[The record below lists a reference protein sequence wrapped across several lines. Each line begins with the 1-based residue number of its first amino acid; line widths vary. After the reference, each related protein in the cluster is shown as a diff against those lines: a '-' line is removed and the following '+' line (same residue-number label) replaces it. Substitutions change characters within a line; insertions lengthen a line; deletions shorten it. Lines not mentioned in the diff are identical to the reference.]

1 MIKEKILFKIKK
13 CILASNE
20 NISDVKLE
28 EIMYG
33 IEGIYLT
40 LIKIIII
47 LAISLLLHIF
57 KETIFLLILFNIIRF
72 VSFGAHTKDS
82 TSCLILS
89 LASFIGLA
97 YLSKYVYLN
106 FYIETILKIVLLTII
121 ILYAPADTSKRP
133 IISKKRRI
141 IYKISSI
148 TITIIYFI
156 LTLIIKDN
164 TIDNLLIFSILLES
178 IMILP
183 VTYKLLGVSYNN
195 YKKY

>member
-82 TSCLILS
+82 ASCLILS

-97 YLSKYVYLN
+97 FLSKYIYLN
-106 FYIETILKIVLLTII
+106 FYIETILKIILLTII

-148 TITIIYFI
+148 MITIIYFI
-156 LTLIIKDN
+156 LSLIIKDN

>member
-1 MIKEKILFKIKK
+1 MIKEKILFKIKQ
-13 CILASNE
+13 CILKSNE
-20 NISDVKLE
+20 NISDIKLE

-40 LIKIIII
+40 LIKVIII

-97 YLSKYVYLN
+97 ILSKYIYLN
-106 FYIETILKIVLLTII
+106 FYIKILIEIILII
-121 ILYAPADTSKRP
+121 IISLFSPADTIKRP

-148 TITIIYFI
+148 IITITYFI
-156 LTLIIKDN
+156 LSFVIKDN
-164 TIDNLLIFSILLES
+164 TINNLLILSIFLES